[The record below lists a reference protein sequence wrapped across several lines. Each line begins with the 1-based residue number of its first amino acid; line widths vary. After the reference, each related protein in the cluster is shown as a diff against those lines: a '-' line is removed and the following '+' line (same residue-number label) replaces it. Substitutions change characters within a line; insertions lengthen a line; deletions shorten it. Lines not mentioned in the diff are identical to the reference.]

1 MEPKIIFE
9 DAQMLV
15 LDKPA
20 GLMVHPALHHAPEP
34 TLEDWLK
41 EKYPAQGDVPG
52 FYLVHRL
59 DADTSGVIAVARTEA
74 AFAYLKAQFKNRE
87 TRKTYCAFLY
97 GALKDDRGVIDK
109 PIGSARGGLG
119 PRSAKRPYGR
129 ERDAVTLYRVIKRG
143 SADSDNKASYV
154 EVFPKT
160 GRTHQIRVHFSSIDH
175 PVVCDKLYAHGR
187 PALLGFE
194 RLALHAFSLTLK
206 HPISKKE
213 MTFEAPLPPDF
224 LEAERNLK

>member
-1 MEPKIIFE
+1 MKNPSIIFE
-9 DAQMLV
+9 DEQMVV

-20 GLMVHPALHHAPEP
+20 GLMVHPDGRHTEP

-41 EKYPAQGDVPG
+41 EKYPAQAGDVPG

-59 DADTSGVIAVARTEA
+59 DAGTSGVIAVARTER
-74 AFAYLKAQFKNRE
+74 AFEYIKAQFKNRE
-87 TRKTYCAFLY
+87 TRKTYRAFLH
-97 GALKDDRGVIDK
+97 GALKEDRGMIDK

-119 PRSAKRPYGR
+119 PRSAKHPYGTQ
-129 ERDAVTLYRVIKRG
+129 RDALTIYRVITRG
-143 SADSDNKASYV
+143 SASVPVSYV

-160 GRTHQIRVHFSSIDH
+160 GRTHQIRVHFASIGH
-175 PVVCDKLYAHGR
+175 PVLCDPLYGPGR
-187 PALLGFE
+187 PILLGFK

-206 HPISKKE
+206 HPNGKE

-224 LEAERNLK
+224 LTAEGELRK